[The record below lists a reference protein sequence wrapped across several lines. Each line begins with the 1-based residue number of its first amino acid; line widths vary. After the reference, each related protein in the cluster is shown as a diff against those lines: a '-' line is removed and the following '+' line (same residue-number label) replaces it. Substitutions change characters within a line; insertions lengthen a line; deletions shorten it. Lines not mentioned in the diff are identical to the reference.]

1 MAINRRDI
9 IEILREENE
18 LLKKRNHQVSNRL
31 ARMQQAFRA
40 LNEIEE
46 KTRDI
51 SPGVD
56 LQALLY
62 QLLEL
67 VMHACNTEHGSLILL
82 DEQAQ
87 ELEFVEV
94 IGDTR
99 QALKNH
105 RIRLNTGVVGQVMK
119 TGESVLIENVQSSKQ
134 WSAEVDDFLGFHTRA
149 LMCSPL
155 VIEDRVIGALEVV
168 NQQTDLP
175 FDNNDL
181 NILRVAARFVSLVLE
196 RAEKLTMTLE

>member
-105 RIRLNTGVVGQVMK
+105 RIRLETGVVGEVMK

-155 VIEDRVIGALEVV
+155 AVEDRVIGALEVV

>member
-18 LLKKRNHQVSNRL
+18 LLKVRNHQISNRL
-31 ARMQQAFRA
+31 ARMQQAFRV
-40 LNEIEE
+40 LNEIEK
-46 KTRDI
+46 KTRDV
-51 SPGVD
+51 SPQVD
-56 LQALLY
+56 LQALLHR
-62 QLLEL
+62 LLEL

-82 DEQAQ
+82 DEQSR

-105 RIRLNTGVVGQVMK
+105 RIPLDTGVVGQVMK
-119 TGESVLIENVQSSKQ
+119 TGEAILLENVRSSRQ
-134 WSAEVDDFLGFHTRA
+134 WSDEVDDFLGFQTRA
-149 LMCSPL
+149 LMCAPL
-155 VIEDRVIGALEVV
+155 VIEDQVIGTLEVV

>member
-62 QLLEL
+62 HLLEL

-105 RIRLNTGVVGQVMK
+105 RIRLDTGVVGQVMK